1 MIVAVIVGGVDVA
14 GGTTLGADH
23 LLAQVVQ
30 GHIGAFLDDDHLHAG
45 GVAVGEVHDQLTILG
60 DGDTGHNDVGFILLH
75 GQQSGVKVHVVHD
88 QLQTQLLGDS
98 AGDLNIDALEA
109 AVVGDHLIGREGGV
123 GGHDQL
129 AGLDGLQFGSGG
141 LGGRCFGGSG
151 LGCDGGSLGGGGGGL
166 GGVAAAAAGEHGHDH
181 QNGQRKCEYLF
192 HSFYSPFHFCLPKG
206 GGNLCLHYSAYV
218 IHRQLGEYTTM
229 KEKSGCI

>member
-1 MIVAVIVGGVDVA
+1 MIVAVIVRGVDVA

-75 GQQSGVKVHVVHD
+75 GQQSGVEVHVVHD

-98 AGDLNIDALEA
+98 AGNLNIDALEA
-109 AVVGDHLIGREGGV
+109 AVIGDHLIGREGGV

-141 LGGRCFGGSG
+141 LGNRGGSCG
-151 LGCDGGSLGGGGGGL
+151 LSGGGGGSLGGGSGL

-181 QNGQRKCEYLF
+181 QDGQRKCKYLF
-192 HSFYSPFHFCLPKG
+192 HNFTLLFIFAPLAG
-206 GGNLCLHYSAYV
+206 RLLMSA
-218 IHRQLGEYTTM
+218 L
-229 KEKSGCI
+229 

>member
-1 MIVAVIVGGVDVA
+1 MIVAVIIGGVNVT

-23 LLAQVVQ
+23 LLAQIVQ
-30 GHIGAFLDDDHLHAG
+30 SHIGAFLDDDHLHAG
-45 GVAVGEVHDQLTILG
+45 GVAVGEVHDQLPVFG
-60 DGDTGHNDVGFILLH
+60 DGDTGHDDVGLVLLN
-75 GQQSGVKVHVVHD
+75 GQQSSVEVHIVHD
-88 QLQTQLLGDS
+88 QLQTQLPGDGT
-98 AGDLNIDALEA
+98 GDLYVNALEA
-109 AVVGDHLIGREGGV
+109 AVVGNHLIGREGGV

-129 AGLDGLQFGSGG
+129 AGLDGLQLGSGG
-141 LGGRCFGGSG
+141 CGGCGLSGRGLGGGGR
-151 LGCDGGSLGGGGGGL
+151 SLGGGGGGL

-192 HSFYSPFHFCLPKG
+192 HSFYSPFHFGLPKG